1 MRLRGGQALARQLA
15 LEGVDVVFGVPGVHL
30 DYAVDG
36 LATDAP
42 GVRFLATRHE
52 QTATYMADGY
62 ARATGRAGVAMVVP
76 GPGALNAASG
86 LATAYACSSRVLL
99 LVGQVPTH
107 MLGEGRGFL
116 HEIPEQTQLLRS
128 LTKWSGLARAPEEV
142 PGLLREAFRQLM
154 TGRPRP
160 VAVELPPDVLAREA
174 DVSLSD
180 AVPVAPPPAP
190 DAGQV
195 ERAAALLA
203 EAEFPLLWAGH
214 GVTVAGAGSRVTAL
228 AERLGAPIVKSW
240 FGRSAID
247 DRHPLVVP
255 TQAAGALL
263 GAADVVLVAGSRFV
277 TREAEPIEV
286 RPGARTIGVNVDAHD
301 LGPPRAYDAVVEA
314 DARVAVEALERAL
327 PGRVAAVPHA
337 DVAARLR
344 EESARE
350 PESLEPQMSWLRA
363 LRAGLP
369 DDGVLVND
377 LTQVGFVAEVGYEVR
392 DELSFVTAGYQGTL
406 GFGFP
411 TALGLQAGAPER
423 AVVTLCGDGGFGY
436 ALPDLATA
444 RQHGLGVVVALF
456 DDGAFG
462 NVRRTQ
468 QEQFGGRLL
477 GTRLENPDF
486 VALARSYGI
495 FGARVERP
503 EDLTAVLR
511 ERAGTAEPALL
522 VMPQGEVPSPWP
534 LILRGGRPEPAPL

>member
-15 LEGVDVVFGVPGVHL
+15 LEGVGVVFGVPGVHL
-30 DYAVDG
+30 HFAVDG

-42 GVRFLATRHE
+42 GIRFLATRHE

-62 ARATGRAGVAMVVP
+62 ARATSRPGVAMVVP
-76 GPGALNAASG
+76 GPGVLNAGAG

-99 LVGQVPTH
+99 LAGQVPTH
-107 MLGEGRGFL
+107 LLGEGRGFL

-128 LTKWSGLARAPEEV
+128 LTKWSALARAPEEV
-142 PGLLREAFRQLM
+142 PRLLREAFRQLM

-174 DVSLSD
+174 DMALPD
-180 AVPVAPPPAP
+180 PAAPGPPPAP
-190 DAGQV
+190 DAEQV

-203 EAEFPLLWAGH
+203 EAEFPVLWAGH
-214 GVTVAGAGSRVTAL
+214 GVTVAGAGGQVAAL

-263 GAADVVLVAGSRFV
+263 AAADAVLVAGSRFV
-277 TREAEPIEV
+277 TRDAEPFGV
-286 RPGARTIGVNVDAHD
+286 RPGARTVGVNLDPRD
-301 LGPPRAYDAVVEA
+301 LGPPRRYDVAIEA
-314 DARVAVEALERAL
+314 DAGVALEAIERAL

-337 DVAARLR
+337 DVAAQLR
-344 EESARE
+344 ETSARE
-350 PESLEPQMSWLRA
+350 LEGLEPQMSWLRA

-377 LTQVGFVAEVGYEVR
+377 LTQVGFVAELGYEVR
-392 DELSFVTAGYQGTL
+392 DPLSFVTAGYQGTL

-411 TALGLQAGAPER
+411 TALGVKAGAPGR
-423 AVVTLCGDGGFGY
+423 AVVALCGDGGFGY

-456 DDGAFG
+456 DDGGFG

-495 FGARVERP
+495 FGVRVERP
-503 EDLTAVLR
+503 DELTAVLR
-511 ERAGTAEPALL
+511 ERAEAAEPAVV

-534 LILRGGRPEPAPL
+534 LILRAGRPAPAPR